1 VFEAGFFSPE
11 PKPKSAL
18 SPVPW
23 HLAPQHLAS
32 ARQRHLGQ
40 QLCWAVRFGLAIA
53 ASLTLTVSGELRIV

>member
-1 VFEAGFFSPE
+1 MFEAGFFSPE
-11 PKPKSAL
+11 PKPEAAL

-23 HLAPQHLAS
+23 HLAS